1 MKKSIGLTILFTL
14 LMFASIAQEI
24 KPNNNLT
31 KESYEHKRKL
41 NRKTG
46 NILLGTGVGLM
57 AGGFVLAELNS
68 DKVDFQSFDL
78 VGVGIVMIGTGIVS
92 SLVSIPF
99 YLTAHNYKIKAQ
111 TATAFLKI
119 LPAPNIQ
126 GNQLEQIPMPAL
138 AFRIPLNG
146 RK

>member
-1 MKKSIGLTILFTL
+1 
-14 LMFASIAQEI
+14 
-24 KPNNNLT
+24 
-31 KESYEHKRKL
+31 
-41 NRKTG
+41 
-46 NILLGTGVGLM
+46 LGTGVGLM

-78 VGVGIVMIGTGIVS
+78 VGVGIVMIGAGLVS

-111 TATAFLKI
+111 AATARLKI
-119 LPAPNIQ
+119 ETLPPIPGQYIQ
-126 GNQLEQIPMPAL
+126 QPIPAL
-138 AFRIPLNG
+138 SLSIPLNK

>member
-1 MKKSIGLTILFTL
+1 MKKSIGLTLLFTL
-14 LMFASIAQEI
+14 LVFASIAREI

-31 KESYEHKRKL
+31 KENYEHKRKL

-46 NILLGTGVGLM
+46 NILLGTGFGLM

-78 VGVGIVMIGTGIVS
+78 VGAGIVMIGAGIVS

-99 YLTAHNYKIKAQ
+99 YLTAHNYKIKANA
-111 TATAFLKI
+111 ATAFLKI
-119 LPAPNIQ
+119 GPAPNIQ
-126 GNQLEQIPMPAL
+126 GNYLTQIPIPAL
-138 AFRIPLNG
+138 ALRIPLNG

>member
-1 MKKSIGLTILFTL
+1 MKKSLGLTL
-14 LMFASIAQEI
+14 LYALLVFVSIAQEI

-31 KESYEHKRKL
+31 KESYEQKRKL

-57 AGGFVLAELNS
+57 AGGFILAEVNS

-78 VGVGIVMIGTGIVS
+78 VGVGIVMIGAGIVS

-99 YLTAHNYKIKAQ
+99 YLTAHNYKIKSQA
-111 TATAFLKI
+111 AIAKLKI
-119 LPAPNIQ
+119 ETFSPIPGHYIQ
-126 GNQLEQIPMPAL
+126 QPIPAL
-138 AFRIPLNG
+138 SLSIPLNK